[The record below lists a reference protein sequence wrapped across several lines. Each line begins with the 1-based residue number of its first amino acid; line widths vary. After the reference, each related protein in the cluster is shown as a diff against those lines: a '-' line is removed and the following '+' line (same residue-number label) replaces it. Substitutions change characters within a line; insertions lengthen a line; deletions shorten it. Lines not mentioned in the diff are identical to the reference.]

1 MPFGIVA
8 CSFSDNLSRN
18 SCILVRAIM
27 LNNKTSTRYRDAYL
41 KKEMGIIKRS
51 HDTNK
56 REEEEKKS
64 INYLPERKF

>member
-18 SCILVRAIM
+18 SSILVRAIM
-27 LNNKTSTRYRDAYL
+27 LINKTSTRCRDAYL
-41 KKEMGIIKRS
+41 KKEIGIIKRS

-64 INYLPERKF
+64 INYLPEKKF